1 MRLNTRTRYGARAL
15 LELALHY
22 GEGPLSLADIARTQE
37 ISGKYL
43 ESVLGAL
50 RSASLVHSR
59 RGAQGGYELARP
71 PEAINLREVYA
82 AFEGSEPFVP
92 CTLDPDACRRWPLCV
107 TQDVWARMYQASM
120 EVLESTTLA
129 ELVARHSARSG
140 AYDYHI

>member
-1 MRLNTRTRYGARAL
+1 MRLNTRTRYAARAL

-22 GEGPLSLADIARTQE
+22 GQGPLSLADIAGAQE
-37 ISGKYL
+37 LSEKYL
-43 ESVLGAL
+43 ESVLATL

-59 RGAQGGYELARP
+59 RGAQGGYELAKP
-71 PEAINLREVYA
+71 PEAINLRQVYA

-92 CTLDPDACRRWPLCV
+92 CTQDPDACRRWPLCA

-129 ELVARHSARSG
+129 NLVARHRTRSG